1 MPNWTKEQLDA
12 INLDNS
18 NIIVSAGAGSGKT
31 AVLTERV
38 LRKVKDGINVNE
50 LLVLTF
56 TNAAAAEMKE
66 RIRGKLKENNLI
78 DQLSKLDS
86 AYITTFDAYSLSLVK
101 KYHYLLNINKN
112 ISICEKSIMD
122 IKKKE
127 IIENIFEEF
136 YDNNKFQKLINDFCS
151 KDDKNIKDEIL
162 VINDKLDMLYNK
174 KEYLKN
180 YITKYYSDEFIESKI
195 EEYLELIRKKISLIN
210 EYYIELEEY
219 VDNDYYEKITNLL
232 SELLNAK
239 EYKDIII
246 PKLPNM
252 PKDSEEEA
260 KKIKNKI
267 SSLLKEITSLT
278 QYNDVTEIKNEIFKT
293 KEYVEIIIDIIN
305 EFDIRINKYKNDND
319 LYEFIDIAKMAIKL
333 VEENELI
340 RKELNYNEILIDE
353 YQDTNDLQE
362 LFISYIENNNVYMVG
377 DIKQSIYRFRNA
389 NPKLFKEKY
398 DNYSKNN
405 GGIKIDLNKN
415 FRSREEVLEN
425 INLIFNQL
433 MDDLI
438 GGANYKKEHQM
449 IYGNLGYSLKDNLD
463 YNIQILNYEVSEEYK
478 KNEIE
483 IFTIANDIKNKMGN
497 YKIFNK
503 GNLRQI
509 KYSDIAILMDRT
521 VDFNLY
527 KKIFE
532 YLGIP
537 LTLYKEE
544 KVNDSIELS
553 LIKNILTFMITDD
566 ETKKKYSF
574 VSILRSYLF
583 SLEDNKIFEYI
594 VNNDYSFL
602 DDYKFDCYTPYE
614 ITEFIIEKYDFYNK
628 IITVGDIESRMAVLE
643 YLTNLSLNLTNIG
656 YDINDYL
663 EYLEKVIEENIEI
676 RYSVNNKDN
685 DSVKI
690 MTIHKSKG
698 LEFPIC
704 YYSGLTSSFNMGELK
719 EMICFD
725 KNIGLITPINDNG
738 IKNTIYKE
746 LLKNNYYKEEIA
758 EKIRLFYVAL
768 TRAKEKMIVLLPK
781 KELEE
786 TTLDNNVK
794 MGYRSLS
801 DMLYS
806 IFSSLSQFIKNIELK
821 NIDITKKYNVI
832 KVTNYKDKIEKI
844 DKKINKIEIQFETKE
859 KVNKHFSKI
868 NYDIY
873 SKNDYKNIEYGKYI
887 HSLFENIDFDNPDFT
902 NINNFEKDKILLFL
916 KNPIFNNVINIYKE
930 YEFIENDNH
939 GIIDLLLECEN
950 EYKIIDYKLKNVTDD
965 AYINQL
971 KGYKEYIEKITE
983 KPVSTYLYS
992 ILDNLLIE
1000 INVK

>member
-1 MPNWTKEQLDA
+1 MPNWTKEQYDA

-162 VINDKLDMLYNK
+162 VINDKLDMFYNK

-232 SELLNAK
+232 SELLIAK

-252 PKDSEEEA
+252 PKGSDEEA

-333 VEENELI
+333 VEENESI

-483 IFTIANDIKNKMGN
+483 IFTIANDIKNKMEN

-602 DDYKFDCYTPYE
+602 DDYKFECYTPYE

-643 YLTNLSLNLTNIG
+643 YLTDLSLNLTNIG
-656 YDINDYL
+656 YDISDYL
-663 EYLEKVIEENIEI
+663 EYLEKVIEENVEI
-676 RYSVNNKDN
+676 RYSINNKDN

-768 TRAKEKMIVLLPK
+768 TRAKEQMIIVLPK
-781 KELEE
+781 KEMEE
-786 TTLDNNVK
+786 VRLDNNVK
-794 MGYRSLS
+794 MEYRSLG
-801 DMLYS
+801 DMVYS
-806 IFSSLSQFIKNIELK
+806 ILKSLSCFIKNIEIK
-821 NIDITKKYNVI
+821 DINITKKYNIV
-832 KVTNYKDKIEKI
+832 KETNYKENIDKVEEKI
-844 DKKINKIEIQFETKE
+844 NQIEINVETSEKE
-859 KVNKHFSKI
+859 NKRFSKVNYNI
-868 NYDIY
+868 YD
-873 SKNDYKNIEYGKYI
+873 KNEYKNIEYGKYI
-887 HSLFENIDFDNPDFT
+887 HGLFESIDFNNPDFSG
-902 NINNFEKDKILLFL
+902 INDFEKEKILSFL
-916 KNPIFNNVINIYKE
+916 ENPIFNNVINIYKE

-939 GIIDLLLECEN
+939 GIIDLLLEYED
-950 EYKIIDYKLKNVTDD
+950 EYKIVDYKLKNITDE
-965 AYINQL
+965 AYIKQL
-971 KGYKEYIEKITE
+971 NGYKEYIEQIAK
-983 KPVSTYLYS
+983 KRVSIYLYS
-992 ILDNLLIE
+992 ILDNSLVELSV
-1000 INVK
+1000 N

>member
-151 KDDKNIKDEIL
+151 KDDKNIKNEIL

-174 KEYLKN
+174 KEFLKN

-210 EYYIELEEY
+210 KYYIELEEY

-643 YLTNLSLNLTNIG
+643 YLTDLSLNLTNIG
-656 YDINDYL
+656 YDISDYL
-663 EYLEKVIEENIEI
+663 EYLEKVIEENVEI
-676 RYSVNNKDN
+676 RYSINNKDN

-768 TRAKEKMIVLLPK
+768 TRAKEQMIIVLPK
-781 KELEE
+781 KEMEE
-786 TTLDNNVK
+786 VRLDNNVK
-794 MGYRSLS
+794 MEYRSLG
-801 DMLYS
+801 DMVYS
-806 IFSSLSQFIKNIELK
+806 ILKSLSCFIKNIEIK
-821 NIDITKKYNVI
+821 DINITKKYNIV
-832 KVTNYKDKIEKI
+832 KETNYKENIDKVEEKI
-844 DKKINKIEIQFETKE
+844 NQIEINVETSEKE
-859 KVNKHFSKI
+859 NKRFSKVNYNI
-868 NYDIY
+868 YD
-873 SKNDYKNIEYGKYI
+873 KNEYKNIEYGKYI
-887 HSLFENIDFDNPDFT
+887 HGLFESIDFNNPDFSG
-902 NINNFEKDKILLFL
+902 INDFEKEKILSFL
-916 KNPIFNNVINIYKE
+916 ENPIFNNVINIYKE

-939 GIIDLLLECEN
+939 GIIDLLLEYED
-950 EYKIIDYKLKNVTDD
+950 EYKIVDYKLKNITDE
-965 AYINQL
+965 AYIKQL
-971 KGYKEYIEKITE
+971 NGYKEYIEKIA
-983 KPVSTYLYS
+983 KKRVSIYLYS
-992 ILDNLLIE
+992 ILDNSLVELSV
-1000 INVK
+1000 N